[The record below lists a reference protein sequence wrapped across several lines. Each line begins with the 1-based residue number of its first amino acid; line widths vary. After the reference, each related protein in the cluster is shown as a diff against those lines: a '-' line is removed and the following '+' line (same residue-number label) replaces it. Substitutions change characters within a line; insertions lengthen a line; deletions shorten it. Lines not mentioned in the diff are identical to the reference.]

1 MSKPSD
7 IGAEG
12 VESLRRTLAREREK
26 LRALQD
32 IGLALG
38 STLQL
43 DELLG
48 LVVERISEALAADR
62 TTIYL
67 LDHDTNELVSKVAQ
81 GSQLREIRMPI
92 GRGIAGTAASS
103 GTTLN
108 IGYRTQTILCV
119 PMRNQIGR
127 IIGVVQC
134 LNRRDGVFGPDD
146 EHMLS
151 SLASEAA
158 VSIENTKLFMS
169 ILQKNIALEEAQD
182 QLEQKVRELDVL
194 FEIAR
199 VAATSMDLDDLLEGV
214 LERAMPA
221 IEAEASAILIADETT
236 GALHF
241 RAAVGGEPDAVMRHK
256 IAAGEGISGW
266 VAKHGQPQIVNDVDL
281 DARHSRAISECVGY
295 RPRSVLCVPLRWDGG
310 VGALELLN
318 KRGGTSPFTEDDLKL
333 ATVIAQNVSSAIQ
346 TAESR
351 AKQRRQE
358 RLSTIGHFLS
368 GVLHDLKSPMTV
380 ISGYV
385 RVMASEDDR
394 EKRELLADKVLRQVH
409 MLNTMTRETLAFARG
424 ERRLWVRRVY
434 LYKFFEELEETLG
447 PLLEERGVRL
457 EVELKDRGTAL
468 FDEEKMIR
476 VMHNLVRN
484 AAEALGDR
492 GGTVKVVVDKGPDG
506 GLKVDVVDNGPG
518 IPAEVR
524 GRLFESFT
532 TAGKKKGTGL
542 GLAIVKSIVDDHRG
556 TISVESMPGRTV
568 FSITIPPMQPS
579 DETDASVLARAG

>member
-1 MSKPSD
+1 M
-7 IGAEG
+7 
-12 VESLRRTLAREREK
+12 
-26 LRALQD
+26 
-32 IGLALG
+32 
-38 STLQL
+38 QL
-43 DELLG
+43 DELLA
-48 LVVERISEALAADR
+48 LVVERISEAMAADR

-67 LDHDTNELVSKVAQ
+67 LDHDTNELISKVAQ
-81 GSQLREIRMPI
+81 GSQLQEIRMPI
-92 GRGIAGTAASS
+92 GRGIAGTAAAT
-103 GTTLN
+103 GATLN
-108 IGYRTQTILCV
+108 IADAYQDPRFVPEWDTRTGYRTQTILCV

-134 LNRRDGVFGPDD
+134 LNRRDGVFGADD

-169 ILQKNIALEEAQD
+169 ILQKNIALEEAQE
-182 QLEQKVRELDVL
+182 QLKQKVKELDVL

-199 VAATSMDLDDLLEGV
+199 VAATSMDLDELLAGV
-214 LERAMPA
+214 LERATRA
-221 IEAEASAILIADETT
+221 IEAGAASILIEDQNT
-236 GALHF
+236 GDLSF
-241 RAAVGGEPDAVMRHK
+241 RASVGGDPRAAKRHK
-256 IAAGEGISGW
+256 IKAGEGIAGW
-266 VAKHGQPQIVNDVDL
+266 VAMHGQPQIVNDVEADGRY
-281 DARHSRAISECVGY
+281 AGERASY
-295 RPRSVLCVPLRWDGG
+295 RPRSVLCVPLTWDGG
-310 VGALELLN
+310 VGALEFLD
-318 KRGGTSPFTEDDLKL
+318 KRGGELPFTEDDIKL
-333 ATVIAQNVSSAIQ
+333 ATVIAQNVASAIQ

-351 AKQRRQE
+351 AKQRQQE

-409 MLNTMTRETLAFARG
+409 RLNTMTRETLAFARG

-447 PLLEERGVRL
+447 PVLEERGVRL
-457 EVELKDRGTAL
+457 EVEVRDRGTAL
-468 FDEEKMIR
+468 FDEEKMMR

-484 AAEALGDR
+484 AAEAVGER
-492 GGTVKVVVDKGPDG
+492 GGNVRVIVDKHASGGLCVEVVDD
-506 GLKVDVVDNGPG
+506 GPG

-556 TISVESMPGRTV
+556 TINVESRPGRTV
-568 FSITIPPMQPS
+568 FSIVIPEMQPS
-579 DETDASVLARAG
+579 DETDVSLVARHG